1 MPELLKE
8 LDALARSLL
17 SRMRIDLLVDDD
29 EFDLGGQVDAKE
41 RETSPSAKPKPAPTK
56 KWLAHPKTLRL
67 TTRPRMPLQPDGTRI
82 RSFKRISHSAP
93 LPNFVFSLSDSVA
106 HLAAKL
112 VRENIVQMFRKL
124 HPEKSG
130 WNLSLVNLAVTNMA
144 ETAGNSKTANGRDIG
159 GMFRR
164 QDEVLKDFRVTDTDG
179 REGSSNLDADK
190 RDVQEVEAEHEESS
204 SLDAGK
210 RDVQEADVEDEESDW
225 DDGEDTED
233 MNVLCGECGARLPP
247 FAMTA
252 HQRFHTQA
260 DMPS

>member
-1 MPELLKE
+1 MPSQISIEDSYIRLDTMPELLKE
-8 LDALARSLL
+8 LDALAHSLL
-17 SRMRIDLLVDDD
+17 SRMRIDLLADDD
-29 EFDLGGQVDAKE
+29 EFDLGEQVDAKE

-93 LPNFVFSLSDSVA
+93 LPNFVFSLSDSVD

-164 QDEVLKDFRVTDTDG
+164 QDEVLKDFRVIDTD
-179 REGSSNLDADK
+179 
-190 RDVQEVEAEHEESS
+190 EHEESS
-204 SLDAGK
+204 NSDAGR
-210 RDVQEADVEDEESDW
+210 RDVQEADVEDDEGGW
-225 DDGEDTED
+225 DDEEETEG
-233 MNVLCGECGARLPP
+233 MEVFCGECGARLPP
-247 FAMTA
+247 FAMSA
-252 HQRFHTQA
+252 HKRFHEQA

>member
-17 SRMRIDLLVDDD
+17 SRMRIDLLADND
-29 EFDLGGQVDAKE
+29 EFDLGEQVDAKE
-41 RETSPSAKPKPAPTK
+41 RETSSSAKPKQAPIK

-67 TTRPRMPLQPDGTRI
+67 TTRPRMPLQADGTRV

-93 LPNFVFSLSDSVA
+93 LPNFVFSLSDSVD

-164 QDEVLKDFRVTDTDG
+164 QDEVLKDFRVTETD
-179 REGSSNLDADK
+179 EN
-190 RDVQEVEAEHEESS
+190 EESS
-204 SLDAGK
+204 ILDAGK
-210 RDVQEADVEDEESDW
+210 RDAQEADVEDEESGW
-225 DDGEDTED
+225 DDGEETEG
-233 MNVLCGECGARLPP
+233 MEVLCGECGARLPP
-247 FAMTA
+247 FAMSA
-252 HQRFHTQA
+252 HKRFHTQA